1 MRSEWNLGS
10 WEHCLCRTW
19 AGWRHP
25 RFPTTRMEQ
34 AILDLQSS
42 SDPSPPGSCTVAC
55 VKWTG
60 GHSPGPIRQ
69 MSTSQREHH
78 TQQPAWPRGDR
89 TGCGKGTAL
98 CPSSV
103 PAQWSCSQPEGG
115 GHTVWQQLSEE
126 NSVFIEPSNP
136 WQNASKHLSEVVSF
150 ILTRSHVFPH

>member
-1 MRSEWNLGS
+1 M
-10 WEHCLCRTW
+10 
-19 AGWRHP
+19 GWVEAP
-25 RFPTTRMEQ
+25 TVPTTRMEQ

-42 SDPSPPGSCTVAC
+42 SDPSPPGSCMVAC
-55 VKWTG
+55 VKRTG

-103 PAQWSCSQPEGG
+103 PAQWSCGQPGRRAHSVAATLRGKLGLLSHLTPDKTPQSTSQRLSRLSYHEAMFS
-115 GHTVWQQLSEE
+115 HTRFRLSE
-126 NSVFIEPSNP
+126 P
-136 WQNASKHLSEVVSF
+136 
-150 ILTRSHVFPH
+150 